1 MTNMLSVFD
10 LTKAKDD
17 SGKVIDI
24 DPDAFIDGIIMQ
36 VQDFLILPHPLT
48 SVSISTPEPF
58 ACSITPRSAQAESL
72 ISGA

>member
-36 VQDFLILPHPLT
+36 VQDFFNITT
-48 SVSISTPEPF
+48 SSDLRVY
-58 ACSITPRSAQAESL
+58 
-72 ISGA
+72 